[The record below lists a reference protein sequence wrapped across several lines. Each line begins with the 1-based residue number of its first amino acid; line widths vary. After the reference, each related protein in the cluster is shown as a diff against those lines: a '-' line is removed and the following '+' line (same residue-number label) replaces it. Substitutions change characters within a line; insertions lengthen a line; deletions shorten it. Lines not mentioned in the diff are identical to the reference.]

1 MQINCY
7 LFAQSGLNLCKQGG
21 FCLVEAAK
29 CGGGMG
35 RERLACGKT
44 GNAGVS
50 PALIAASAAKVWDAD
65 ACVPS

>member
-29 CGGGMG
+29 CGG
-35 RERLACGKT
+35 AWD
-44 GNAGVS
+44 ASVS
-50 PALIAASAAKVWDAD
+50 PAEKLGTQASRL
-65 ACVPS
+65 P